1 MNIAKMK
8 EYYNKGLWEK
18 TMVEKLVSLGKISE
32 EEYKEITG
40 ELSA

>member
-18 TMVEKLVSLGKISE
+18 AMVEKLVSLGKISE